1 VRVQGMAGAEAASAG
16 DAPGA
21 RVKPE
26 PNTIYLG
33 DNLATMKAWPDA
45 FVHTCVTSPPYYAL
59 RDYGVAGQIGLEAT
73 PEAFIAKL
81 VEVFREVRR
90 VLRDDG
96 TLWVN
101 MGDSYNA
108 YNGNRGTASEFAGKR
123 NEMEPAFPKG
133 HGLAAKGLKP
143 KDLIG
148 IPWMLAFALRA
159 DGWYLRSEII
169 WAKKNCMPE
178 SVTDRPTKAH
188 EHIFLLSKRPEYFY
202 DAEAIKEPVAESS
215 IARVSQNDGKP
226 NWNTERERSGGAQS
240 EQTMD
245 ITKMVSADGLRNKR
259 DVWHVATQPFK
270 EAHFATFPPDLI
282 APCIQAGTSEKG
294 VCDACGAPIER
305 VTEKGALAGEAKI
318 QDTDRPAAGVR
329 GVSKTSALR
338 TNGRTWRETVQKGW
352 RPTCKC
358 HGGGYSKAI
367 VLDPFMGAGTTAL
380 VAAQNGRA
388 FLGCEL
394 NPAYKEIADKRIANE
409 VAQEKFL

>member
-1 VRVQGMAGAEAASAG
+1 MM
-16 DAPGA
+16 
-21 RVKPE
+21 PE
-26 PNTIYLG
+26 LNTIYLG
-33 DNLATMKAWPDA
+33 DNLATMRAWPDA

-59 RDYGVAGQIGLEAT
+59 RDYGVAGQIGLEST

-245 ITKMVSADGLRNKR
+245 ITKMVSADGMRNKR

-282 APCIQAGTSEKG
+282 APCIQAGTSERG